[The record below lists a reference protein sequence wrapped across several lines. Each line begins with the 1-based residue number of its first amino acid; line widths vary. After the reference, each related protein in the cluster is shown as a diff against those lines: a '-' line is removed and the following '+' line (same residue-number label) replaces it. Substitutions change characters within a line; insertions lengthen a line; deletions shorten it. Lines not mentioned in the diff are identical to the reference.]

1 MKTYIT
7 PKLEIQLTDCQDIVC
22 GSRGVS
28 VGNGGSDIKNWS
40 WQLPKA

>member
-1 MKTYIT
+1 MKNYTA
-7 PKLEIQLTDCQDIVC
+7 PKMEIRFTDRQDIVC
-22 GSRGVS
+22 ASRGVS